1 MPATVNWEE
10 IRRAYVMGELSIPEV
25 AQQFGVTTSQAYQ
38 HCAAEKWVEERDEY
52 RRETARKAK
61 EKASEEASEVSALI
75 FRIGKLILQRFLV
88 ALKEGGLNLTA
99 SDAER
104 WAKILLAL
112 EQAGKAGEARRIV
125 VQWVT
130 NDRPGDNH
138 TIYPASET
146 GSVPPEQGPLP
157 IFRGGD
163 RIREDEGGGAGIPPP
178 GV

>member
-1 MPATVNWEE
+1 MATTINWELLE
-10 IRRAYVMGELSIPEV
+10 TEYVTGQISLRGLAEKH
-25 AQQFGVTTSQAYQ
+25 GVSERQIFERSKEYQ
-38 HCAAEKWVEERDEY
+38 WVNKRGNWRSRIAAESQQ
-52 RRETARKAK
+52 KAG
-61 EKASEEASEVSALI
+61 EEASEVSALI

-138 TIYPASET
+138 TIYPTSET

>member
-1 MPATVNWEE
+1 MATTTNWEE
-10 IRRAYVMGELSIPEV
+10 IRHAYVTGELSIPEV

-88 ALKEGGLNLTA
+88 ALKEGGLTLTA

-112 EQAGKAGEARRIV
+112 EQAGKAAEAPLVKIDVKTMTDAELDAIIARNRAGGE
-125 VQWVT
+125 
-130 NDRPGDNH
+130 G
-138 TIYPASET
+138 
-146 GSVPPEQGPLP
+146 PP
-157 IFRGGD
+157 
-163 RIREDEGGGAGIPPP
+163 
-178 GV
+178 

>member
-1 MPATVNWEE
+1 VRKRQEFRAKTATE
-10 IRRAYVMGELSIPEV
+10 G
-25 AQQFGVTTSQAYQ
+25 YQ
-38 HCAAEKWVEERDEY
+38 
-52 RRETARKAK
+52 KAH
-61 EKASEEASEVSALI
+61 EEASEVSALI

-138 TIYPASET
+138 TIYPTSET